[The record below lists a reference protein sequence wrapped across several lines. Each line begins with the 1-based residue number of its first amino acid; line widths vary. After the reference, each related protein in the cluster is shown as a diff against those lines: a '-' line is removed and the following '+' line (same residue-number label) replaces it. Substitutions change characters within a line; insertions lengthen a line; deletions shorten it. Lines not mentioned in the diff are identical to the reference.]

1 MSDITSSDDS
11 HVEMPEPPMNNIPTI
26 PTIPTMANL
35 TSDFMI
41 QVTDDKMKEFI
52 TKLLK
57 DDKTVSE
64 KFDKILI
71 ASSQASY
78 QASSHAPLETLLAL
92 FNSEQLVSELNSN
105 YTGAHAYASIRIA
118 SQDPRADADAKRNP
132 LVPNNVTL
140 MTNIIKKQIVKAI
153 DIEFYK
159 LFYPALF
166 TDAFRKELEDILTSH
181 LGGNVLSKNCGIW
194 EGSKSFLKQ
203 QTTTERCC
211 KNVCDKMNRLNGALD
226 NLFKTYGPPDG
237 SLKYYHFS
245 VKDFSKNVFYFDSK
259 NTNPKKYVEKCN
271 TNQHIESELEK
282 LCIDSAEHL
291 QKFLPS
297 NSKGVVVGGYSKNK
311 YRRASKKSRKSH
323 RRHRRSTRNK
333 KHNTKRH
340 IKRHTKRYRHRK

>member
-1 MSDITSSDDS
+1 MSDIPSSDDS
-11 HVEMPEPPMNNIPTI
+11 GDSGDSRGEMTEPPTI
-26 PTIPTMANL
+26 ANL
-35 TSDFMI
+35 TSDFMMN
-41 QVTDDKMKEFI
+41 VKEPKMKDFI
-52 TKLLK
+52 IKLLQN
-57 DDKTVSE
+57 DNTVLDK
-64 KFDKILI
+64 FNRILM
-71 ASSQASY
+71 ASY

-118 SQDPRADADAKRNP
+118 RQDPRADADAKRNP

-166 TDAFRKELEDILTSH
+166 TDTFSKELEEILTSH

-194 EGSKSFLKQ
+194 EGSTSVLRQ
-203 QTTTERCC
+203 QTTTKGCC
-211 KNVCDKMNRLNGALD
+211 KKVCDKMNSLDRALND
-226 NLFKTYGPPDG
+226 LFKRYGPPDG

-259 NTNPKKYVEKCN
+259 DTNPKKYVEYCN
-271 TNQHIESELEK
+271 TNKHIESGLEESCK
-282 LCIDSAEHL
+282 DSAERL

-297 NSKGVVVGGYSKNK
+297 NPKGVVVGGYSKNK

-333 KHNTKRH
+333 KHNTQQYK
-340 IKRHTKRYRHRK
+340 KNHTKRYRHRK